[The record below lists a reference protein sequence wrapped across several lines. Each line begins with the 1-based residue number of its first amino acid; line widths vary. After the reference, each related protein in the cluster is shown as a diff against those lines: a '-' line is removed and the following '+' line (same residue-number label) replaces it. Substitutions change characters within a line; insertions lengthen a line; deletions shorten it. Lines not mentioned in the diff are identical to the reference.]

1 MGSYFGFDSSINL
14 WSISV
19 MDDLEKILDFID
31 EGLIEIDSINLT
43 PSILD
48 NDDNYID
55 AENGCK

>member
-1 MGSYFGFDSSINL
+1 MGSCFGFDSSINL

-19 MDDLEKILDFID
+19 MDELEKILDSID

-48 NDDNYID
+48 NDDNHID